1 MSLTESKG
9 TKPRTVLRKANL
21 VSLAHD
27 EINRRITVG
36 ELKEGEKVVLGDLA
50 REFGTSTI
58 PIREALARLSAE
70 RLVIYE
76 PNKGFR
82 VAPAPD
88 AEEIANLFEA
98 RIVLELGALDVG
110 IHNVDDSVLAE
121 LVAVNEA
128 MRNRKYGSRFE
139 DFATFIRDNARFH
152 ELLIG
157 LTNNPL
163 VLDAYRRLSYHQRI
177 PQLLHGQGV
186 QDIDRIVAEHDA
198 IIAALKDRSL
208 SKARNA
214 LRAHIVGGY
223 GRLPTRVENH
233 PFRPLKASIPAR

>member
-1 MSLTESKG
+1 LTKAHSKNV
-9 TKPRTVLRKANL
+9 RTVLRKANL
-21 VSLAHD
+21 TSLAHD
-27 EINRRITVG
+27 EINRRIMVG
-36 ELKEGEKVVLGDLA
+36 EMGEGEKVNLTDLA
-50 REFGTSTI
+50 RELGTSII

-110 IHNVDDSVLAE
+110 IHNVDDQVLGE
-121 LVAVNEA
+121 LVAVNDA
-128 MRNRKYGSRFE
+128 IRHRHYGKAFE
-139 DFATFIRDNARFH
+139 DFSDFIHQNAHFH

-157 LTNNPL
+157 LTRNPL
-163 VLDAYRRLSYHQRI
+163 VMDAYRRLSYHERI

-186 QDIDRIVAEHDA
+186 QDIDRIITEHDD
-198 IIAALKDRSL
+198 IIAALRERSL
-208 SKARNA
+208 TKTRKA

-223 GRLPTRVENH
+223 GRLPTRVADH
-233 PFRPLKASIPAR
+233 PFRPLKASIPPR

>member
-1 MSLTESKG
+1 M
-9 TKPRTVLRKANL
+9 
-21 VSLAHD
+21 
-27 EINRRITVG
+27 VG
-36 ELKEGEKVVLGDLA
+36 ELHEGEKVNLADLA
-50 REFGTSTI
+50 RELGTSII

-110 IHNVDDSVLAE
+110 IHNVDDDVLSQMI
-121 LVAVNEA
+121 AVNDDI
-128 MRNRKYGSRFE
+128 RTHNYGKDFE
-139 DFATFIRDNARFH
+139 DFSGFIHQNARFH
-152 ELLIG
+152 ELLVG

-186 QDIDRIVAEHDA
+186 QDLDRIITEHDA
-198 IIAALKDRSL
+198 IIAALKERSL
-208 SKARNA
+208 ARARTA

-223 GRLPTRVENH
+223 GRLPARVANH

>member
-1 MSLTESKG
+1 M
-9 TKPRTVLRKANL
+9 
-21 VSLAHD
+21 
-27 EINRRITVG
+27 VG
-36 ELKEGEKVVLGDLA
+36 ELREGEKVNLTDLA
-50 REFGTSTI
+50 RELGTSII

-82 VAPAPD
+82 VAPTPD

-110 IHNVDDSVLAE
+110 IHNITDDILAQ
-121 LVAVNEA
+121 LVAVNDDI
-128 MRNRKYGSRFE
+128 RNHHYGKAFE
-139 DFATFIRDNARFH
+139 DFAGFIRQNARFH

-186 QDIDRIVAEHDA
+186 QDLDRIITEHDE
-198 IIAALKDRSL
+198 IIAALKERSL
-208 SKARNA
+208 AKARKA

-223 GRLPTRVENH
+223 GRLPARVANH

>member
-1 MSLTESKG
+1 LSKPH
-9 TKPRTVLRKANL
+9 TKAGRTLLRKANL
-21 VSLAHD
+21 ATLAQH
-27 EINRRITVG
+27 EINRRIMVG
-36 ELKEGEKVVLGDLA
+36 ELAEGAKVNLMDLA
-50 REFGTSTI
+50 RELGTSII

-110 IHNVDDSVLAE
+110 IHNVDEAVLNE
-121 LVAVNEA
+121 LIAVNDDI
-128 MRNRKYGSRFE
+128 RNHQYGKDFE
-139 DFATFIRDNARFH
+139 DFSDFVHQNARFH

-157 LTNNPL
+157 LTNNAL

-177 PQLLHGQGV
+177 PLLLHGQGV
-186 QDIDRIVAEHDA
+186 QDLDVIIAEHDE
-198 IIAALKDRSL
+198 IIAALKARSL
-208 SKARNA
+208 TKARKA

-223 GRLPTRVENH
+223 GRLPARDANH
-233 PFRPLKASIPAR
+233 PFRPLKASMPAR